1 MNITSC
7 TKHDYDQI
15 VSELS
20 DFWGHDRNRALH
32 HPMFF
37 NEFGDCAFVI
47 RDQEKVV
54 AYLFGF
60 IASAKSVAYIHLVAV
75 RPSHRHLGLARQ
87 LYDHFTSLA
96 VSRGCTQLRAITNPE
111 NAGSIRF
118 HQALG
123 FHLGGVPNSAGIP
136 VVKDY
141 AGPGADRV
149 VFRKSLE
156 GPG

>member
-1 MNITSC
+1 MDITSC

-15 VSELS
+15 VLDLS

-32 HPMFF
+32 HPMFV
-37 NEFGDCAFVI
+37 NEFGRCAFVV

-60 IASAKSVAYIHLVAV
+60 IAYAAPVAYVHLVAV
-75 RPSHRHLGLARQ
+75 RPSHRHLSLARH
-87 LYDHFTSLA
+87 LYDHFTRFA
-96 VSRGCTQLRAITNPE
+96 VSHGCRQLRAITNPD
-111 NAGSIRF
+111 NAGAIRF

-123 FHLGGVPNSAGIP
+123 FQLEGVPNAAGVP

-141 AGPGADRV
+141 AGTGVDRV
-149 VFRKSLE
+149 VFCKSLV
-156 GPG
+156 GN